1 MQLQTVFDPNVRGAV
16 EKMIASSLSVYQIL
30 LKTIEI
36 VTLFQNLLQYYS
48 EISNYPIRNRNYI
61 ILWIPEY

>member
-1 MQLQTVFDPNVRGAV
+1 MQLQNVFDPNVRGAV

-36 VTLFQNLLQYYS
+36 VTLFQNVLQYYS
-48 EISNYPIRNRNYI
+48 EISNY
-61 ILWIPEY
+61 